1 MTGGRMASFLGRRG
15 LAAFCHAIRRRRRC
29 GHTSGERATRRPA
42 GVSGSALEFPIHCP
56 SASEPDVAHPFF
68 EKHRATLDR
77 ALQAIAERGYWSAY
91 PESPS
96 PRNYGEGAVEAAKA
110 GFEAMRG
117 KPFALEQPGTV
128 RTVGRERSPYGFDLG
143 ITYPQPAIDALFEAV
158 GKAQHEWRR
167 AGPEA
172 WVGVSLEILERI
184 NKASATIA
192 HAVMHTTGQAF
203 MMAFQAGGPHAQD
216 RGLEAVAYA
225 WDEMRRIPAQA
236 TWEKPQGKN
245 EPLRMHKRFRVVP
258 RGIGL
263 VIGVSTFPTWNGY
276 PGLFASLATGNA
288 VIVKPH
294 PGAILPLA
302 LSVRI
307 ARDVL
312 RDGGFDPNVVTL
324 FAHDAGDDSAQT
336 LALRPEVKIIDFTGS
351 PANGTWLERNAHQAQ
366 VFTEKAGVNQ
376 IVVDSAADLA
386 GMVRNVAFSLS
397 LYTGQMCTAPQN
409 IYVPAGGI
417 DTADGHKSFD
427 EVAAALAD
435 GVRKLLGDPA
445 RAVELLGAVQSEAT
459 SKRIDAARALGG
471 VLLDSQPVAHPQF
484 PDATIRTPLL
494 VRLEAKDRDKY
505 LTEWFGPIAFVIA
518 TRDTDESLSIAR
530 DAAKSH
536 GALTLSL
543 YSTREAVI
551 EQAIDVAEDAGV
563 ALSINLT
570 GGVFVN
576 QSAAFSDFHGTGA
589 NPAAN
594 AALTDA
600 AFVASRFRVVQHRMH
615 A

>member
-1 MTGGRMASFLGRRG
+1 M
-15 LAAFCHAIRRRRRC
+15 
-29 GHTSGERATRRPA
+29 P
-42 GVSGSALEFPIHCP
+42 
-56 SASEPDVAHPFF
+56 HPLFD
-68 EKHRATLDR
+68 KHRATLDR
-77 ALQAIAERGYWSAY
+77 ALQAIAERGYWSPY

-110 GFEAMRG
+110 EFDAMRG
-117 KPFALEQPGTV
+117 KPFALDQRGTARV
-128 RTVGRERSPYGFDLG
+128 VGKERSPYGFDLG
-143 ITYPQPAIDALFEAV
+143 IGYPQPAVDAMFAALAEASR
-158 GKAQHEWRR
+158 GWRK

-184 NKASATIA
+184 NKASPLIA
-192 HAVMHTTGQAF
+192 HAVMHTTGQAY

-225 WDEMRRIPAQA
+225 WDEMRRIPQKA

-245 EPLRMHKRFRVVP
+245 EPLRMEKRFRIVP
-258 RGIGL
+258 RGVAL

-276 PGLFASLATGNA
+276 PGFFASLATGNT

-302 LSVRI
+302 ITVSI

-312 RDGGFDPNVVTL
+312 REAGFDPDVVML
-324 FAHDAGDDSAQT
+324 FPHEAGDDSAKE
-336 LALRPEVKIIDFTGS
+336 LALRPEVRIIDFTGS

-366 VFTEKAGVNQ
+366 VYTEKAGVNQ
-376 IVVDSAADLA
+376 IVVDSAPDLK

-409 IYVPAGGI
+409 IYVPQGGVR
-417 DTADGHKSFD
+417 TADGVVPFD
-427 EVAAALAD
+427 DVAKAIAD
-435 GVRKLLGDPA
+435 GVQKLLGDPA
-445 RAVELLGAVQSEAT
+445 RAVELLGAVQSDAT
-459 SKRIDAARALGG
+459 AKRVLAARDLGAI
-471 VLLDSQPVAHPQF
+471 VLDSQPVTHPQY
-484 PDATIRTPLL
+484 PDATIRTPLI

-505 LTEWFGPIAFVIA
+505 LAEWFGPIAFIIA
-518 TRDTDESLSIAR
+518 TRDTRQSLDIAR
-530 DAAKSH
+530 DAAKTH

-543 YSTREAVI
+543 YSTDPAVI
-551 EQAIDVAEDAGV
+551 DEAIDVAEDAGV

-600 AFVASRFRVVQHRMH
+600 AFVANRFRVVQHRMH
-615 A
+615 V